1 VKKEDDGRHFKEE
14 LQLLLDDRLAA
25 PDRLEVEKHIEVC
38 SSCRREFEILRW
50 TKRVTTSR
58 FSATEVPSQ
67 LEQEVISVLDRED
80 GRSEPHSHL
89 SGYLMGK
96 TWKPLWGYGLAIL
109 IGVLLAVWFLSP
121 PPTEIPSQISRAF
134 VEYRGNRLQ
143 LDILASDVVEI
154 ERGFEAAGV
163 PFPTRVFDL
172 GMMDYQIVGGRVYEL
187 EDRPSAFFVYRNGT
201 GDILVCQMF
210 QGHVSELPVDQRSS
224 LRENND
230 IQFYV
235 YQSEGLTMVFW
246 QEGDVICVL
255 TSDLGSEEAIQ
266 LAFAKAIKVVDQ
278 P

>member
-1 VKKEDDGRHFKEE
+1 MKKENNDRHFKEE

-50 TKRVTTSR
+50 TKQITTR
-58 FSATEVPSQ
+58 KFAATEVPSQ
-67 LEQEVISVLDRED
+67 LEQEIISALDRED
-80 GRSEPHSHL
+80 RKSERHGNL

-109 IGVLLAVWFLSP
+109 IGVLLAVWFLSSA
-121 PPTEIPSQISRAF
+121 PTEIPSQISRAF
-134 VEYRGNRLQ
+134 IEYRGNRLQ
-143 LDILASDVVEI
+143 LDILANDVEEI

-187 EDRPSAFFVYRNGT
+187 EDRPSAFFVYRSST
-201 GDILVCQMF
+201 GNILVCQMF
-210 QGHVSELPVDQRSS
+210 QGQVSELPVSQRSS
-224 LRENND
+224 LRENNG
-230 IQFYV
+230 IEFYV

-255 TSDLGSEEAIQ
+255 TSDLGSEEVIQ
-266 LAFAKAIKVVDQ
+266 LAFAKAIKI
-278 P
+278 